1 MPPPVRW
8 RLRQASNTKKKVLLR
23 RTWTIHTPPPFTPFS
38 DPRFPLAHG
47 LGIRALGFHPIGHR
61 VPWSPIGPWLGLRSL
76 GYFHIIVR
84 VWRRVLRSCEQF
96 YCLNI
101 MSNVC
106 VVARWRILSWCACLL
121 CVKKSIMSGRAF
133 PCVFMAL
140 RADGIHH
147 SISVDASLFEL
158 VGRLSVDVLIFWSG
172 DREFLGIPHLE

>member
-1 MPPPVRW
+1 
-8 RLRQASNTKKKVLLR
+8 
-23 RTWTIHTPPPFTPFS
+23 
-38 DPRFPLAHG
+38 
-47 LGIRALGFHPIGHR
+47 
-61 VPWSPIGPWLGLRSL
+61 
-76 GYFHIIVR
+76 
-84 VWRRVLRSCEQF
+84 
-96 YCLNI
+96 

-106 VVARWRILSWCACLL
+106 VVASWRILSWCACLL
-121 CVKKSIMSGRAF
+121 CVIMSGRAF